1 LIEVVEDQA
10 GLRYGA
16 AVRRCARC
24 DFDER
29 VYSLDDEG
37 FCKAVY
43 KGVVACLEDDI
54 RQIDGDGEGLLGSG
68 SLCF

>member
-1 LIEVVEDQA
+1 
-10 GLRYGA
+10 
-16 AVRRCARC
+16 
-24 DFDER
+24 
-29 VYSLDDEG
+29 VYSLDDDG

-54 RQIDGDGEGLLGSG
+54 QQIDGDGKGVLGSG